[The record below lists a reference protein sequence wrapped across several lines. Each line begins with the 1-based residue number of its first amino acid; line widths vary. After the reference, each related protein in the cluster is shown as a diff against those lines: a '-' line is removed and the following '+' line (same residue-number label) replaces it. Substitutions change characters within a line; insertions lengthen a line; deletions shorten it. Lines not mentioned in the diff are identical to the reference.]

1 MTSTHNRAERDDWE
15 KHWRD
20 YAEATE
26 KNPAQRYRRKLVCD
40 LLRRY
45 RCAGDARI
53 LDIGSGQGDLALDL
67 HRAFPDARLVGLEL
81 SAKGVAEAKS
91 KLPSA
96 QFVQRDLLESQS
108 DPGPLRSWAQFAVC
122 AEVLEH
128 LDDPASFLLRAADY
142 LAPGCILIVTVPGGP
157 KSEFDRHIG
166 HRQHFTP
173 QMLRSLLMV
182 SGFDVALATT
192 AGFPFFNLYRLVVI
206 LRGKRL
212 IADARG
218 SSLDPAS
225 GASSSLA
232 RTVMK
237 VFRPLFSLN
246 FMGSSLGWQTIA
258 VAKWPGEDRD
268 SQLR

>member
-1 MTSTHNRAERDDWE
+1 MTPTNNRAEQDDWE

-20 YAEATE
+20 YAEAAE
-26 KNPAQRYRRKLVCD
+26 QNPAQRYRRKIVCD

-45 RCAGDARI
+45 SCAGDARI

-67 HRAFPDARLVGLEL
+67 HRAFPHAQLAGLEL

-91 KLPSA
+91 KLPA
-96 QFVQRDLLESQS
+96 GQFMQRDLLDPQS

-128 LDDPASFLLRAADY
+128 LDDPVLFLQRIADY
-142 LAPGCILIVTVPGGP
+142 LVPGCTLVVTVPGGP

-173 QMLRSLLMV
+173 QMLRSLLGV
-182 SGFDVALATT
+182 GGFDVLVATT

-212 IADARG
+212 IADVRR
-218 SSLDPAS
+218 SSLDTT
-225 GASSSLA
+225 SSSPNRLA
-232 RTVMK
+232 RSVMK

-246 FMGSSLGWQTIA
+246 IIGSNLGWQTIA
-258 VAKWPGEDRD
+258 VAKWPGQGR
-268 SQLR
+268 Q